1 MHQLCFH
8 LSPRRRRETIS
19 FPFENCF
26 SKFSP
31 IRDCYPLSTPY
42 WFLCLL
48 PVSFHPAG
56 GGAKTCRAPFGLLW
70 VADKTNPAVH
80 AFDMSVLAALHAEWL
95 APMMGIAWVTTCI
108 EIFLISKKVWADSK
122 RHRWCGFRSCF
133 VIADRRSVYL
143 CGVVVK
149 VALDVAWLC
158 SQLNLSASNS
168 SP

>member
-95 APMMGIAWVTTCI
+95 APMMGIAWVKMCT
-108 EIFLISKKVWADSK
+108 EICLISKKVWADS
-122 RHRWCGFRSCF
+122 
-133 VIADRRSVYL
+133 VIADMDLDPCSLSQVEEALISARLYWKPPLRPYL
-143 CGVVVK
+143 
-149 VALDVAWLC
+149 LC
-158 SQLNLSASNS
+158 S
-168 SP
+168 